1 MIHRILVPLDH
12 SPYTDAALKYACDI
26 ALKNEAEITGMA
38 IVDIPGIGKA
48 VGGVPQGALY
58 YAEKLK
64 HFKTREAHRRIETV
78 MEKFLGICREAG
90 VRHQVAECQGCPSD
104 RILEGAHFFDLVIMG
119 LRTYYQFGDR
129 PGDSLVKVL
138 DHAICP
144 VLAVPPEYMA
154 LQRVLIAYDRSIP
167 ASRTLQHFVHFANAY
182 DFEVK
187 LLTAHKDRDIA
198 QYYLDEAEK
207 YLRAYALE
215 NITREWS
222 DKPVAEIYD
231 EKYRDWPDLI
241 VAGLHSKKG
250 IFDFMVGS
258 FSRHLITVSRKPL
271 YVGQ

>member
-1 MIHRILVPLDH
+1 MLATETQRAQSFSVASCRFSVISVPLWQRNLCDIISKANRRGNYDPSH
-12 SPYTDAALKYACDI
+12 LGSTRPFALHRCRAEIYACDI

-64 HFKTREAHRRIETV
+64 HFKTREAHHQIERI
-78 MEKFLGICREAG
+78 MEKFLTICREAG

-144 VLAVPPEYMA
+144 VLAVPPEYLA
-154 LQRVLIAYDRSIP
+154 FQRVLIAYDRSIP

-182 DFEVK
+182 DFEIK
-187 LLTAHKDRDIA
+187 LLAAHDDC
-198 QYYLDEAEK
+198 
-207 YLRAYALE
+207 
-215 NITREWS
+215 
-222 DKPVAEIYD
+222 
-231 EKYRDWPDLI
+231 
-241 VAGLHSKKG
+241 
-250 IFDFMVGS
+250 
-258 FSRHLITVSRKPL
+258 
-271 YVGQ
+271 